1 MNSQDQSDGG
11 MAERN
16 KPDTAS
22 AHAGE
27 DTGRQSYRTNMIA
40 VLLMAA
46 ATLGSSWSA
55 YQSSLWNG
63 VQTFRL
69 MDAAALS
76 RAADKKTLAA
86 NQLRSVEASLFVE
99 YARDVHEGRIALS
112 EFLFA
117 RMPPEL
123 QRAIKAW
130 IATQPMKNPQAPAT
144 PFVMP
149 EYRVMA
155 EDEARELKTKSDATY
170 DEAQRANRTSDTY
183 MMIGVLYT
191 AALFLAGLV
200 SGFDQ
205 RLPRRMILVLSI
217 SILIGALVIMVQQP
231 VRRPG

>member
-1 MNSQDQSDGG
+1 VNSQDQSDGT

-22 AHAGE
+22 AHAAGNA
-27 DTGRQSYRTNMIA
+27 RSWSYRTNMIA

-86 NQLRSVEASLFVE
+86 NQLRAVEASLFVE
-99 YARDVHEGRIALS
+99 YARDLHEGRTALS
-112 EFLFA
+112 GFLLA

-123 QRAIKAW
+123 QQAIKAW
-130 IATQPMKNPQAPAT
+130 IATQPLKNPQAPTT

-149 EYRVMA
+149 EYRVAA
-155 EDEARELKTKSDATY
+155 EDEARELKMKADATY
-170 DEAQRANRTSDTY
+170 DEAQRANRTSDAYT
-183 MMIGVLYT
+183 MIGVLYT
-191 AALFLAGLV
+191 ASLFLAGLTSAFEEKLV
-200 SGFDQ
+200 
-205 RLPRRMILVLSI
+205 RRTVLVLSF
-217 SILIGALVIMVQQP
+217 SMLVLALIVMVGKP
-231 VRRPG
+231 IARPG